1 MSPEEV
7 NNAAGQELYET
18 RAKYTMGNVPFTNSA
33 NSSGITPQVGPTW
46 YDQDFKLQETAADLP
61 PIMVAIT
68 ACLTCGLDEVN
79 CDCDVCRCEFCVRED
94 CTCLME
100 TTTADAVEVD
110 EDPLDVLI
118 RKAGVPDLGDLYV
131 AAGQAG
137 LITLTVDY
145 E

>member
-1 MSPEEV
+1 MGPDDKLS
-7 NNAAGQELYET
+7 AGMYPI
-18 RAKYTMGNVPFTNSA
+18 VTNTTA
-33 NSSGITPQVGPTW
+33 NSSFATVPAYMTNGTPTW
-46 YDQDFKLQETAADLP
+46 YDQDFKIRQDPGDLP
-61 PIMVAIT
+61 PKMVAIT

-100 TTTADAVEVD
+100 TTTADVVEVD

-118 RKAGVPDLGDLYV
+118 RKAGVPDLGDLYM